1 MRSILSKALDSEG
14 NTKLVNK
21 SYAGSYRL
29 VAIHENK
36 EIDLHYS
43 IIGQNNWI
51 VSYDSGKK
59 LYHSGED
66 KSARIRWEYHAE
78 VIDGVGWLT
87 HGLYSAYPS
96 KYSSEE
102 PKEGPSYY
110 FAYRFSIETG
120 RIYQGIGI
128 DDNNNFVFNY
138 VDAGYTLDTQ
148 GINGPEKISVKHADW
163 DSPSDDTSGSYL
175 DFRNLFQH
183 IIEPN
188 SSKTVD
194 NKSYIGEFKDYKFY
208 NKSSGNYEIKLD
220 AGVDPITGI
229 KTLIFSDKS
238 INVDDDIKGV
248 FDQVTG
254 LNTDSGKM
262 FRLYNAA
269 FARFPDADGLKYWI
283 GNFSSGKDDERAV
296 STSFLASAEFKER
309 YGENITHETYVQNLY
324 LNVLNRE
331 LDQGG
336 YDYWVGNLN
345 NVIEQRHE
353 VLLGF
358 SESAENKTLFTEMTG
373 FG

>member
-194 NKSYIGEFKDYKFY
+194 NKSYIGEFK
-208 NKSSGNYEIKLD
+208 
-220 AGVDPITGI
+220 AGVIEGKGFI
-229 KTLIFSDKS
+229 KYPDNEMYEGDFK
-238 INVDDDIKGV
+238 NGFPHGQGV
-248 FDQVTG
+248 QLLPD
-254 LNTDSGKM
+254 NTKLMGK
-262 FRLYNAA
+262 FHEGA
-269 FARFPDADGLKYWI
+269 FVPSK
-283 GNFSSGKDDERAV
+283 
-296 STSFLASAEFKER
+296 
-309 YGENITHETYVQNLY
+309 
-324 LNVLNRE
+324 
-331 LDQGG
+331 
-336 YDYWVGNLN
+336 
-345 NVIEQRHE
+345 
-353 VLLGF
+353 
-358 SESAENKTLFTEMTG
+358 
-373 FG
+373 